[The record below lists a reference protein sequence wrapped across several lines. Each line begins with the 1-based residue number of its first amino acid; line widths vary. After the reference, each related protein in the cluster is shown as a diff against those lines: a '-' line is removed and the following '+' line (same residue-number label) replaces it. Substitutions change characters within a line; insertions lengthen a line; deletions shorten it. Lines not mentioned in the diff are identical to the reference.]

1 MSDKEPRTSESSE
14 DFEPGFC
21 HVRSSI
27 DKCAVAKF
35 GMKDICKGTGVR
47 VLPFCF
53 SIIGTSLRYLY
64 GVLQLLPCTVVLI
77 KQCVLLCGG
86 EEVWLQEF

>member
-1 MSDKEPRTSESSE
+1 MTYELSRSIYGAVVACRRKSRGRAGVVQ

-27 DKCAVAKF
+27 DKCAVAMF
-35 GMKDICKGTGVR
+35 GMKDICKSAGVR

-53 SIIGTSLRYLY
+53 SIIGTS
-64 GVLQLLPCTVVLI
+64 
-77 KQCVLLCGG
+77 
-86 EEVWLQEF
+86 